1 MPTLPTHQSDVS
13 YEIDR
18 ECRIV
23 RADLTNLK
31 DRKCSKEDLDF
42 ILSCMECADLTLVL
56 RGLFMPLVRRDVRLS
71 PSPSPIKRSFEQHQD
86 PERWNWKYLVK
97 RCGHIMCICS
107 NGHTSELQ

>member
-1 MPTLPTHQSDVS
+1 MTGNLPIYKKTYEGTTLNWKSKRDKKRCPEMPSLPTSKSDVS

-31 DRKCSKEDLDF
+31 DRKCPKEDLEF

-56 RGLFMPLVRRDVRLS
+56 RGLFMPL
-71 PSPSPIKRSFEQHQD
+71 
-86 PERWNWKYLVK
+86 
-97 RCGHIMCICS
+97 
-107 NGHTSELQ
+107 